1 MEETKKNENVV
12 DEPIHKRNLLHQGNL
27 LHTNVKTTTDL
38 RKH

>member
-1 MEETKKNENVV
+1 MEETKKNENAGK
-12 DEPIHKRNLLHQGNL
+12 EPIHKRNLFHQWNL